1 MQLNPVFNYIKSK
14 KTFSFI
20 DVVKNCQDKV
30 VDTFY
35 IRSAFLYMANGA
47 MIKQVNE
54 PMPNKVRTKLAKIIN
69 DIFADELNY
78 EDVYEYRVYE
88 WNDKPDFFKL
98 GKFHKTDEF
107 EKQLGKMTDPFI
119 SSPMG
124 SIDDLNSEEFKNKH
138 FRCKIYNH
146 ESGKLLRKKYSE
158 LSWEETSKQASDE
171 IKRALYYMAIHN
183 NNGEGICLYDRS
195 RQWQRVVDLGVAYQS
210 LFYECNKETCKW
222 TNQQKTFEMFKMYW
236 MIISETENMC

>member
-20 DVVKNCQDKV
+20 DVVKHCQDKV

-88 WNDKPDFFKL
+88 
-98 GKFHKTDEF
+98 
-107 EKQLGKMTDPFI
+107 
-119 SSPMG
+119 
-124 SIDDLNSEEFKNKH
+124 
-138 FRCKIYNH
+138 
-146 ESGKLLRKKYSE
+146 
-158 LSWEETSKQASDE
+158 
-171 IKRALYYMAIHN
+171 
-183 NNGEGICLYDRS
+183 
-195 RQWQRVVDLGVAYQS
+195 
-210 LFYECNKETCKW
+210 CNKETCKW
-222 TNQQKTFEMFKMYW
+222 TNQQKTFEMFKMYL